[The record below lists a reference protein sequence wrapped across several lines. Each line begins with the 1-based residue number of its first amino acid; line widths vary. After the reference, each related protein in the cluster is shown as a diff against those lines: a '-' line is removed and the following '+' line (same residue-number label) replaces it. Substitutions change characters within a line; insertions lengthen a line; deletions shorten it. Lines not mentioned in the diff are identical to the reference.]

1 VSSDSGRISLFYI
14 ILFLWVASW
23 TASTNGPVMPLYI
36 NHLGIKESD
45 WGLLATFMA
54 AGMVVFEWLWGFLS
68 DRGNRLIYTS
78 VSLLVMTLLFP
89 LYTNRGFIHVFF
101 IFQILLG
108 SFSVSMGPISRSLV
122 SDYSSPEKIGLAMS
136 LWSVF
141 MTLGSMIGSLLG
153 SYIAQRWGFSYA
165 FYTSSL
171 LSCCALVFSV
181 FHYRSFADYQRS
193 VNNLLEAAKDGFHKI
208 VLNPSIRL
216 LLLIAVVSF
225 MSQSVIWSFLPLF
238 ASVMVNMST
247 VEIGLMNAI
256 FSFTGLLASIT
267 IGKLSEHVR
276 KEPIIFAGFMSSSLF
291 FLSFYLAVTPFHTY
305 LLSTLIAVSFSVYP
319 LVVAS
324 LSELAPKEHIG
335 LSMGIYGSFED
346 MGMMIGPALY
356 GLIWELF
363 SPRHLFLFSGFI
375 QITGTV
381 LILFLWKKS

>member
-1 VSSDSGRISLFYI
+1 
-14 ILFLWVASW
+14 
-23 TASTNGPVMPLYI
+23 MPLYI

-54 AGMVVFEWLWGFLS
+54 AGMVVFEWIWGFLS

-89 LYTNRGFIHVFF
+89 LYTNRGFIHIFF

-122 SDYSSPEKIGLAMS
+122 SDYSYPEKIGLAMS

-141 MTLGSMIGSLLG
+141 MTLGSMTGSLLG
-153 SYIAQRWGFSYA
+153 SYVTQRWGFSYA

-171 LSCCALVFSV
+171 FSCCALVFSI
-181 FHYRSFADYQRS
+181 FHYRRFTDYQRNS
-193 VNNLLEAAKDGFHKI
+193 NNFLEAAKDGFHKI
-208 VLNPSIRL
+208 VSNPSIRL
-216 LLLIAVVSF
+216 LLIIAVVSF

-238 ASVMVNMST
+238 ASVLINMST
-247 VEIGLMNAI
+247 VEIGLMNAF
-256 FSFTGLLASIT
+256 FSLTSLLASIT
-267 IGKLSEHVR
+267 IGKLSERVR
-276 KEPIIFAGFMSSSLF
+276 KEPIIFAGFLCSSLF
-291 FLSFYLAVTPFHTY
+291 FLSFYFAVTPLHTY
-305 LLSTLIAVSFSVYP
+305 LLSTLVAISFSANP

-335 LSMGIYGSFED
+335 MSMGIYGSFED

-356 GLIWELF
+356 GFIWALF
-363 SPRHLFLFSGFI
+363 SPRHMFLFSGVI
-375 QITGTV
+375 QITGLV
-381 LILFLWKKS
+381 LVLFLWKRHKH